1 MTLRAGFAVCTA
13 ALVGCAGNEPHPR
26 IDSVAPAKAF
36 TNRDLW
42 LTLTGADFVPS
53 FRIDPE
59 SGARVATMDGFS
71 GRIGREQ
78 TWRQLT
84 DFGWIGLT
92 QISAGLEKEQAED
105 LLGGPCDVEITDPR
119 GHVAVLREGFYNA
132 GTEQAPVVT
141 VTSPTVGT
149 ICVPGGTF
157 TAVVNAAIQPP
168 GHMTALTWKYTEP
181 MASDG
186 TQRDPVTGACPFL
199 PDAASVD
206 CVFDVTVSSNLNAGL
221 TVTLEITA
229 VDDAPSDN
237 ETDRP
242 VPIHLSARPTVS
254 SVAPKYGG
262 VDGGTNV
269 VIQGSGFIPGTRVY
283 FGTDLLIPNGGIIV
297 DRQTISGYTPAHV
310 KGPVPVKY
318 SVPVTVRSDLGFA
331 SWDQKFEY
339 QPSPRILS
347 IDPAFGQEGE
357 ETQVQIRGSNFT
369 TNTIIY
375 LGHDL
380 ANAVAL
386 AGANFANDT
395 EIDGVVPPGS
405 GQVTVWALDPNTG
418 WSSLLEPNGFSW
430 NAP

>member
-1 MTLRAGFAVCTA
+1 VTLRAGFAVCTA

-26 IDSVAPAKAF
+26 IDSVAPAQVF
-36 TNRDLW
+36 TDRDLW

-71 GRIGREQ
+71 GRVGSEPI
-78 TWRQLT
+78 WRRLT
-84 DFGWIGLT
+84 SFGWIGLT
-92 QISAGLEKEQAED
+92 QISAGLEKEEAED
-105 LLGGPCDVEITDPR
+105 LPSDLCDVEITDPR
-119 GHVAVLREGFYNA
+119 GHVAVLREGFDNA
-132 GTEQAPVVT
+132 GTEQAPFVT
-141 VTSPTVGT
+141 VTSPTVGA

-168 GHMTALTWKYTEP
+168 GHMTALTWKYVEP

-206 CVFDVTVSSNLNAGL
+206 CVFDVIVSSNLNAGL
-221 TVTLEITA
+221 TVKLEITA

-237 ETDRP
+237 ETDRL
-242 VPIHLSARPTVS
+242 VPIYLTTRPTVS
-254 SVAPKYGG
+254 SVTPKFGG

-269 VIQGSGFIPGTRVY
+269 VIQGSGFVAGARVY
-283 FGTDLLIPNGGIIV
+283 FGTDLLIPDGGIIV
-297 DRQTISGYTPAHV
+297 SEETISGYAPAHI
-310 KGPVPVKY
+310 KG

-339 QPSPRILS
+339 QPSPKISS
-347 IDPAFGQEGE
+347 INPAFGQEGE
-357 ETQVQIRGSNFT
+357 ETPVQVLGSNFT
-369 TNTIIY
+369 KNTIIY
-375 LGHDL
+375 LGHAL

-386 AGANFANDT
+386 TGAKFVHDT

-418 WSSLLEPNGFSW
+418 WTSLPEPNGFSW